1 MTNLFAN
8 KIGYSVITPFEVIR
22 IVSDKCLEV
31 RAMNYV
37 QTNTQDMVFHA
48 GGFAAHCANQNDQ
61 KWDIQPDAEGY
72 VFKIRKNVRG
82 TWKDKHGDTYAVET
96 KARRR
101 YDFNF

>member
-8 KIGYSVITPFEVIR
+8 QIGYSDITPFEVIR

-31 RAMNYV
+31 RSMKYD
-37 QTNTQDMVFHA
+37 QTNKEDMVFHA
-48 GGFAAHCANQNDQ
+48 GGFTAHCSNQNDQ
-61 KWDIQPDAEGY
+61 KWEIQPDADGY

-82 TWKDKHGDTYAVET
+82 TWKDKHGGTYAVE
-96 KARRR
+96 KQPRRR